1 MKPSDRDFVM
11 KNVHEMMAS
20 ATCCAEAKEAGQAW
34 LDAAGTDQEA
44 KATRTLMEKLAE
56 HVLPINELIAA
67 ASSPNASEIFGA
79 DKASAL
85 LAHAKEIKEQGQL
98 YCDCPACGPAKAI
111 LEKRLQ
117 LV

>member
-1 MKPSDRDFVM
+1 MFMP
-11 KNVHEMMAS
+11 
-20 ATCCAEAKEAGQAW
+20 
-34 LDAAGTDQEA
+34 
-44 KATRTLMEKLAE
+44 
-56 HVLPINELIAA
+56 
-67 ASSPNASEIFGA
+67 SEIFGA